1 MMEQSRRQVSYA
13 NGVALAKVKALNVIQ
28 DISVLPLS
36 LETFVRDVACDTVEI
51 IKTIFNNLFS
61 YEYSFME

>member
-1 MMEQSRRQVSYA
+1 M
-13 NGVALAKVKALNVIQ
+13 KALNVIQ